1 MKQEINYRKKT
12 GKVTYMWKL
21 NNMLQNNQ
29 WFKAIKREIENYLE
43 TFENEKYN
51 LPKHRMQPTQFSE
64 ARCQ

>member
-12 GKVTYMWKL
+12 GKFTNMWKL

-29 WFKAIKREIENYLE
+29 WFKAIKREVKNYLE

-51 LPKHRMQPTQFSE
+51 IPKHRMRQMQFYE
-64 ARCQ
+64 AR